1 MPSVNSLRAPWIVSR
16 QGREPVNI
24 VRESASDRRAA
35 WTWVLVLLALSLVFM
50 ERVLLPPPGEGLV
63 GHDVRGLFYPWW
75 LAARQAVFSGR
86 FPLWQTYQ
94 FSGYPFFANP
104 QVALFYPPTWLAIL
118 LPPHVGISWYVA
130 FHIWLMGVGML
141 LWVRALRGGWWGAG
155 LAALTFS
162 FGGFVAARISAG
174 HIGLLA
180 THAWIPWLLIATQ
193 WAIRRADVWPA
204 VISGLVFGMAVLAG
218 HVSSLLYVGLI
229 WLAFAFYLALTG
241 GRWLHVAR
249 QTVIAGLVGLALG
262 AVQLLPFIQF
272 AGLST
277 RAGETAAEYGLWS
290 LPPAHLITLFL
301 PGYFGDPTVG
311 YWSVDNFGELTYYV
325 GMLPLLGIVLALR
338 KPTRLTWLY
347 LSLMVFGL
355 LMALGTYGFLYP
367 MLYDLLPPFRLSRA
381 PGRAAFL
388 FVFAACGLLGDTLTH
403 WECVDSPDERRAD
416 LRRLLRP
423 ALILAAVLGVAG
435 LAATGAA
442 FAALHPGETA
452 GRLWHQAG
460 GWAWALAAFL
470 IAGAL
475 LWGYL
480 AADPAGSRR
489 RGMLGVG
496 LAALVVTDLWLFGFR
511 LVTLQPLAADLVWAE
526 ARAIIGETDQRV
538 LPWGIGPFYTHNDG
552 TLLGLHSVFGYNTLQ
567 VAAPQTLYEYIPDP
581 RNAAYDILGAAYVFT
596 SGEIASQ
603 FTEGDDILQ
612 LVENTA
618 STWVYRR
625 TNALPIV
632 RLVYEAEVIEEDM
645 AAVERVHQPDFD
657 PAVVAILSEA
667 PPCDLAPPN
676 APGAASVLDEWPGYW
691 LIKTESSAPALLVLA
706 ETAYPGWQVRVDG
719 EPAKPLT
726 AYTAIRAVCV
736 PAGAH
741 LVEWRFNPPIFR
753 AGAAISALTLVIIA
767 AAGGI
772 VLWKDKAAT
781 PRLDMAQEA
790 EQDES
795 ES

>member
-1 MPSVNSLRAPWIVSR
+1 MNS
-16 QGREPVNI
+16 
-24 VRESASDRRAA
+24 VRESASDRRMA
-35 WTWVLVLLALSLVFM
+35 WAWVIALLVLSLIFM
-50 ERVLLPPPGEGLV
+50 ERVLFPPPGEGVV

-75 LAARQAVFSGR
+75 LAARQAIFSGR

-118 LPPHVGISWYVA
+118 LPPHIGISWYVA

-141 LWVRALRGGWWGAG
+141 LFVRSLGGSWLGAG

-162 FGGFVAARISAG
+162 FGGFVAARVSAG

-193 WAIRRADVWPA
+193 WAIRRDDLWPA
-204 VISGLVFGMAVLAG
+204 ILTGLVFGLAVLAG

-229 WLAFAFYLALTG
+229 WLAFDFYLALTV
-241 GRWLHVAR
+241 GRWLHIAR
-249 QTVIAGLVGLALG
+249 QAVVAGLVGLALG
-262 AVQLLPFIQF
+262 AAQLLPFIQF
-272 AGLST
+272 AELSS

-290 LPPAHLITLFL
+290 LPPVHLITFFL

-338 KPTRLTWLY
+338 RPTRLTWLY

-367 MLYDLLPPFRLSRA
+367 VLYDLLPPFRLSRA

-388 FVFAACGLLGDTLTH
+388 FVFAACGLLGDTITH
-403 WECVDSPDERRAD
+403 WQRSASLDERRAD

-423 ALILAAVLGVAG
+423 TLIVAALLGVAG

-442 FAALHPGETA
+442 FAALHPSETA

-460 GWAWALAAFL
+460 GWMWALVAFL
-470 IAGAL
+470 AAGGL
-475 LWGYL
+475 LWSYL
-480 AADPAGSRR
+480 AADPAAGRQR
-489 RGMLGVG
+489 EMLGIG
-496 LAALVVTDLWLFGFR
+496 LAGLVVADLWVFGFK
-511 LVTLQPLAADLVWAE
+511 LVDLQSLAPAPVWAE
-526 ARAIIGETDQRV
+526 ARAFVGETDQRV
-538 LPWGIGPFYTHNDG
+538 LPWGVGPFYTHNDG
-552 TLLGLHSVFGYNTLQ
+552 TLIGLHSVFGYNTLQ
-567 VAAPQTLYEYIPDP
+567 VAAPQTLYEYVPDP
-581 RNAAYDILGAAYVFT
+581 RNAAYDILAASYVLT
-596 SGEIASQ
+596 SDEIASQ

-612 LVENTA
+612 LVKQDGSA
-618 STWVYRR
+618 WLYRR
-625 TNALPIV
+625 ANALPII
-632 RLVYEAEVIEEDM
+632 RLVYQVEVVEDSM
-645 AAVERVHQPDFD
+645 AAVERVHQPEFD
-657 PAVVAILSEA
+657 PAAVAILDQP
-667 PPCDLAPPN
+667 PPCDLAPPDS
-676 APGAASVLDEWPGYW
+676 PGTATVLDEWPGYW
-691 LIKTESSAPALLVLA
+691 LIETESSAPALLVLS

-719 EPAKPLT
+719 EPAASLT

-736 PAGAH
+736 PAGSH
-741 LVEWRFNPPIFR
+741 QVEWRFNPPIFKV
-753 AGAAISALTLVIIA
+753 GAAISALALGLVA

-772 VLWKDKAAT
+772 VFWKDKAAT
-781 PRLDMAQEA
+781 PRSDMAQEA
-790 EQDES
+790 DTNES
-795 ES
+795 GS